1 MSDMP
6 WLTLI
11 GLGEDGPEGLS
22 PASQAALSEADV
34 IMGPPRHLNL
44 LPDDGK
50 TRRISWPVP
59 FADGIPELMKLR
71 GRPVAVL
78 ASGDPFWF
86 GAGSVITRDLG
97 VHEWRAFPGTSSFSL
112 TAARMG
118 WPLEHTT
125 CLGLHAAPL
134 SRLRPHLA
142 PEARLIVLL
151 RDGQAIHDLGAYLTD
166 QGFGDSTLTVFE
178 ALEGPWENRTDTR
191 ADAATEHAFSH
202 PVCVALTVM
211 GQGKALPRTSGLPD
225 DFFDHDGQITKTP
238 MRAVTL
244 STLAPCKYER
254 LWDIGSG
261 SGSIAIEW
269 LLSDPT
275 TEAIAIETRPDRTKR
290 IKANADTLGVDGLR
304 VITGTA
310 PEALGDL
317 PAPDAVFIGGGLS
330 EALLNHL
337 QETLCTGTRL
347 VANAVT
353 LEAEAL
359 LTHWQ
364 VKLGGT
370 LLRVELSRARPLGAK
385 RGWQAAYPVIQWSV
399 TL

>member
-11 GLGEDGPEGLS
+11 GLGEDGTEGLS

-59 FADGIPELMKLR
+59 FADGIPELLRLR
-71 GRPVAVL
+71 GTPVAVL

-86 GAGSVITRDLG
+86 GAGSVITRDLQA
-97 VHEWRAFPGTSSFSL
+97 HEWCAFPGPSSFSL
-112 TAARMG
+112 TTARMG
-118 WPLEHTT
+118 WPLEQTT
-125 CLGLHAAPL
+125 CFGLHAAPF

-142 PEARLIVLL
+142 PDARLIVLL
-151 RDGQAIHDLGAYLTD
+151 RDGQAVHDLGAYLTN
-166 QGFGDSTLTVFE
+166 QGLGDSALTVFE
-178 ALEGPWENRTDTR
+178 ALGGPRENRTDTR
-191 ADAATEHAFSH
+191 ADALSKHAFSH

-211 GQGKALPRTSGLPD
+211 GKGRALPKTSGLPD
-225 DFFDHDGQITKTP
+225 DFFDHDGQITKAP

-244 STLAPCKYER
+244 SALAPRKYER

-275 TEAIAIETRPDRTKR
+275 TEAIAIEAQSDGAERIRTN
-290 IKANADTLGVDGLR
+290 ANTLGVDRLQ

-330 EALLNHL
+330 EALLQHL
-337 QETLCTGTRL
+337 QETLLPGTRL

-359 LTHWQ
+359 LTYWQ
-364 VKLGGT
+364 AKLGGT
-370 LLRVELSRARPLGAK
+370 LLRVELSRAGPLGAK
-385 RGWQAAYPVIQWSV
+385 RGWQTAYPVVQWSV